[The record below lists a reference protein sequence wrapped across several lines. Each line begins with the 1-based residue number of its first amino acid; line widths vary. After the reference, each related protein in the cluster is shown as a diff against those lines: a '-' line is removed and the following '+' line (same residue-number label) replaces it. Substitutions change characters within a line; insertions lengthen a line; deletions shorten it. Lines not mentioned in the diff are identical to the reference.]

1 MRRLNRLGPSVV
13 LLLLAASPLAG
24 QDTTSAPPAGA
35 PVVFRRDTLFAL
47 HGQIGAFTAVERAA
61 AVSDR
66 LRRVAALLGAGRDS
80 IVVVEGVAHTELLV
94 GDLVLMTV
102 LDADAAPLGRPRPE
116 VAAEHA
122 RTIET
127 ALQQAARRTTFR
139 TILLGALFTLLATA
153 VLLGLLRLM
162 GSYVPRVVS
171 QLIAWRETRIPA
183 LRIQKLEL
191 VSAARITDFLIGV
204 VRFLRVALTVVL
216 LYFYVPL
223 VLSFFPWTEPIAGRI
238 LGYVISP
245 LRSAG
250 EGFVRYLPNVFFI
263 AVIVLIV
270 IYVLKFIRLIF
281 IAIER
286 GAVIVPGFHREWGK
300 PTYKIVRF
308 LVLAFV
314 VVVLFPYLPGAES
327 DAFKGVSIFLGA
339 LFTLGSSSAI
349 ANVVAGTLLTYTRS
363 FHVGDRI
370 TIGETTGDVLERS
383 LLVTRVRTIKNV
395 DITIPNAQVLSSHIT
410 NYTTTAETGGVILH
424 TTVTIGYDAPWRR
437 VHELLIAAASATE
450 NILAEP
456 APFVLQTSLDDFYVS
471 YQINAYTDK
480 PASMAGTYSDLHQ
493 NIQDQFNAAGVEIM
507 SPHYR
512 SLRDGNQVTIPADQL
527 PADYRTP
534 SFRVSSGS

>member
-1 MRRLNRLGPSVV
+1 MRRLNRLGSSVA

-24 QDTTSAPPAGA
+24 QDTTAAPPPGA
-35 PVVFRRDTLFAL
+35 PVVFLRDTLFAL
-47 HGQIGAFTAVERAA
+47 HGRIGAFTAAERAA

-80 IVVVEGVAHTELLV
+80 IVVVDGVAHTELLV

-102 LDADAAPLGRPRPE
+102 LDADAAPLGRPRSE

-122 RTIET
+122 RTIAT

-153 VLLGLLRLM
+153 VLLGLLKLM

-171 QLIAWRETRIPA
+171 QLVAWRETRIPA

-263 AVIVLIV
+263 AVIVLIT

-327 DAFKGVSIFLGA
+327 DAFKGVTIFLGA

-349 ANVVAGTLLTYTRS
+349 ANVVAGTLLTYTRA
-363 FHVGDRI
+363 FHIGDRI

-395 DITIPNAQVLSSHIT
+395 DITIPNAQILSSHIT

-450 NILAEP
+450 NILAVP

-480 PASMAGTYSDLHQ
+480 PASMARTYSDLHQ
-493 NIQDQFNAAGVEIM
+493 HIQDQFNAAGVEIM

-512 SLRDGNQVTIPADQL
+512 ALRDGNQVTIPADQ
-527 PADYRTP
+527 DRK
-534 SFRVSSGS
+534 SVV